1 MQTSVLRP
9 IHSAPIVFCITS
21 VLALGSAACAPS
33 SELAPAGSSITADDL
48 RRDLYF
54 LGSDAMAG
62 RLTDTPENALAAQFI
77 EARFRGLQLQP
88 AVDGSYFQPYDLNT
102 FSLGADNRIEIIGI
116 GPRLLL
122 APGEEFVPQQFSG
135 NGTASGPVVFA
146 GYGIVSDALGWD
158 DYGNADIA
166 DKIVLVVDHEPG
178 EENPDSLF
186 DGLVTAEAARNWRKA
201 IYAQQRGAAAIL
213 FVRDIQVHGQDEDF
227 DQLQQSTWPARERRI
242 ERYSLASWMNQIDIP
257 AAMISAALA
266 ADLLAAGG
274 QSLTGLL
281 ATVDADSPSSPI
293 DVVGPR
299 VTLTTNVERTRVP
312 DRNVVAMIEG
322 SDPGL
327 SHELVIVGA
336 HYDHNGADGNTIYNG
351 ADDDGSGIVGLL
363 EIAEAYALA
372 ARDGQRPRRSVLF
385 AAWNSEERGLLGAWA
400 YTENP
405 LRPLPDT
412 VATLNMDM
420 IGRNEEVPAGDT
432 RRFRGLEPQTAESNS
447 DAVHIMAYSFSS
459 SLRESVQRLNEASDS
474 AGPIALRLELEYDNN
489 ASNLLRR
496 SDQWPFLQRGVPSL
510 FFHTGLHPDYHR
522 ETDTPDRINYEKM
535 ERIARL
541 VHRMSWELA
550 NADERPALDERT
562 GTL

>member
-1 MQTSVLRP
+1 MSVLRP

-213 FVRDIQVHGQDEDF
+213 FVRDIQVHGQGEDF

-372 ARDGQRPRRSVLF
+372 A
-385 AAWNSEERGLLGAWA
+385 
-400 YTENP
+400 
-405 LRPLPDT
+405 
-412 VATLNMDM
+412 
-420 IGRNEEVPAGDT
+420 GDT